1 MDKYTIAEMAY
12 KNGHEAG
19 KKEFADELASIIAQK
34 KEATAKSRE
43 TYYKGNGDEEGFAF
57 WLGRGTT
64 YAEVL
69 TLILELREG
78 IGEDKDV

>member
-19 KKEFADELASIIAQK
+19 KKEFADKFASVIMQK
-34 KEATAKSRE
+34 KEAATKTLELYSKE
-43 TYYKGNGDEEGFAF
+43 DEGSFAY

-78 IGEDKDV
+78 IGED

>member
-1 MDKYTIAEMAY
+1 MDTHMATEIAF
-12 KNGHEAG
+12 KNGYEKG
-19 KKEFADELASIIAQK
+19 KKEFADKLASIILQK
-34 KEATAKSRE
+34 KEATAKARE
-43 TYYKGNGDEEGFAF
+43 TYSKDDEGGHAY

-78 IGEDKDV
+78 IGEE